1 MRIGIEEI
9 INRSGEL
16 LIMPS
21 VARKVIGLVS
31 QMGTTAKELATV
43 LIADQAITARL
54 LRMVN
59 SPFYGVGKKVTK
71 VSEAVV
77 LLGFDAVKSLVL
89 TVSIKN
95 TCKTPGVAEKLMWE
109 HSIGVAVASAY
120 IAKQLQIPKYEEL
133 FIAGLLHDVGRVP
146 IYKVISGE
154 YNELLKNLS
163 TYSDITNKEKEKF
176 GFTHADIGG
185 KIVDSWNL
193 PEELEEIIKNH
204 HSFNEPIPDD
214 IKDKKAVAIIS
225 LANKICWKLKI
236 GFDSPIEEINMGELL
251 ELKEL
256 ELPSNF
262 FDSHSPE
269 IIKDYEGEKQ
279 LFED

>member
-43 LIADQAITARL
+43 LIADQAITTRL
-54 LRMVN
+54 LRMAN

-95 TCKTPGVAEKLMWE
+95 TCKTPSVAEKLMWE

-120 IAKQLQIPKYEEL
+120 IAKQLQVPKYEEL

-146 IYKVISGE
+146 IYKIIPGE

-193 PEELEEIIKNH
+193 PEELEEIIQNH
-204 HSFNEPIPDD
+204 HSCTESIPDY

-236 GFDSPIEEINMGELL
+236 GFDSPIEEMNMEELL

-269 IIKDYEGEKQ
+269 IIKAYEGEKQ